1 MSGIMS
7 HFVSQGGYPCGNAS
21 WVMGPSSPLNRMT
34 DTCENITFPQLRLGA
49 LKMSFTY
56 MDFDQII
63 PLNQSHYRPQGKV
76 MFSEASVCERGLSQ
90 GGLPT
95 WEGGLPKRGLNGGLS
110 TAH

>member
-1 MSGIMS
+1 
-7 HFVSQGGYPCGNAS
+7 
-21 WVMGPSSPLNRMT
+21 
-34 DTCENITFPQLRLGA
+34 
-49 LKMSFTY
+49 MSFTY

-76 MFSEASVCERGLSQ
+76 MFSEASVCECGLSQ

-95 WEGGLPKRGLNGGLS
+95 WEGGNCLNGDLS